1 MSIHTLQAI
10 VEDSDEHY
18 FSSQFITPLEII
30 QEKQSIIMELKL
42 DAVFKLLTK
51 LEADIRQDY
60 NKTMR
65 AERYFIQRISVT
77 V

>member
-1 MSIHTLQAI
+1 MIYATKP
-10 VEDSDEHY
+10 
-18 FSSQFITPLEII
+18 SQFITPLEII